1 MFYKTQGFHPKTP
14 LGTRRQIQANFNYD
28 FFYLLCSV
36 GCLPAGHVGFSRK
49 KDGKHPAFEHKAAEV
64 GGRAV
69 KGNVFLLRIRFQFK
83 KVFEGTI
90 ADTFSAGSKILN
102 IKIVPMDF
110 QPTLFKGGSN
120 IILDNKK
127 EVFSFYWVSAFV
139 GGADILF
146 V

>member
-1 MFYKTQGFHPKTP
+1 M
-14 LGTRRQIQANFNYD
+14 RQIQANFNYD
-28 FFYLLCSV
+28 FLYLLWGVC
-36 GCLPAGHVGFSRK
+36 CLPAGHVGFSRK
-49 KDGKHPAFEHKAAEV
+49 KDGKHPALEHKAAEV

-69 KGNVFLLRIRFQFK
+69 KGDVFLLHIRFQFK
-83 KVFEGTI
+83 KAFEGTI
-90 ADTFSAGSKILN
+90 ADAFPAGSKILN
-102 IKIVPMDF
+102 IKIAPMDF

-127 EVFSFYWVSAFV
+127 EIFSFYCVSAFV